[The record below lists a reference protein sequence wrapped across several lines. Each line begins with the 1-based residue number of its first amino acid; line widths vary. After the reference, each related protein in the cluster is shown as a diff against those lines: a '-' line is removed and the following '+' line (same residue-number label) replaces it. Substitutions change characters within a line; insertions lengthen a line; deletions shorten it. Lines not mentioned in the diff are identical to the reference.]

1 MATRWSAPPGTFGNN
16 RVAVMSRLLML
27 AAAARPLAEA
37 LIDILRTNLKPRT
50 ALPFGGDER
59 GRLEQFDLPLG
70 PDEETDDTAIVV
82 HPLPP
87 DDAAGAILFARAFE
101 QNRDALARLQNP
113 DTITIIEVPAVEFVD
128 PIARLLRT
136 HVLGPGA
143 PVLDGKGLSKEAT
156 IAAAGTVVLF
166 KRRDEDKSKK
176 SSTDDAEFA
185 AAVQRRC
192 AVVGIATDADSLL
205 PRGLVRLAEH
215 RIVVPALDASAVA
228 AVIEAVTGRRPGAVD
243 EELARRTTLEALA
256 IAVRGDLGAERS
268 LARLASLLGSKV
280 ANAVPAPRLGE
291 LHGLGPARD
300 WALAL
305 IRDLSDYAA
314 GRCPWAS
321 VDRGLL
327 LTGPP
332 GVGKTALARA
342 IAGEANVH
350 FVATSY
356 AQWQSHREGHL
367 GHVTQAIRNAFAE
380 ARQNSPSILFI
391 DEIDTIPAR
400 GSGKWNDDWWV
411 SITNTLLEC
420 LDGFERREGVVVIAA
435 CNDAARLDPAL
446 VRAGRLDRHIAVP
459 LPDVPALV
467 GIFRSHLDADL
478 AGDDLRAVA
487 LAARGHTG
495 ADVERWVRQARRMAR
510 TADRALDLADL
521 LDAVRGGE
529 PEWPADVRRRVA
541 HHEAGHAIALLHL
554 GIAEPKALSIG
565 AGGGLAESDL
575 GEIQAQTRPH
585 LEQLIVALL
594 AGRAAEQL
602 VFGEATAGAGGSEGS
617 DLARATQLATRLE
630 TAYGL
635 GSLGLVCIPGET
647 GDRDLLLFG
656 DLRSVV
662 GRTIDRAYTAALEL
676 IGQNRLALDALAAA
690 LFAAG
695 YLDRTE
701 IAAVMKKTPL
711 HTIERMDAVLDSQQ
725 PPHTG
730 HGDTAV
736 ADAEAAP
743 FHPALINET

>member
-1 MATRWSAPPGTFGNN
+1 M
-16 RVAVMSRLLML
+16 
-27 AAAARPLAEA
+27 
-37 LIDILRTNLKPRT
+37 
-50 ALPFGGDER
+50 
-59 GRLEQFDLPLG
+59 
-70 PDEETDDTAIVV
+70 
-82 HPLPP
+82 
-87 DDAAGAILFARAFE
+87 
-101 QNRDALARLQNP
+101 
-113 DTITIIEVPAVEFVD
+113 PAVEFVD

-136 HVLGPGA
+136 HVLGPGV

-156 IAAAGTVVLF
+156 IATAGTVVLF

-192 AVVGIATDADSLL
+192 AVVGIAADADSLL

-215 RIVVPALDASAVA
+215 RIVVPALDAWAVA

-243 EELARRTTLEALA
+243 DELARRATLEALA

-268 LARLASLLGSKV
+268 LARLTSLLGSK
-280 ANAVPAPRLGE
+280 AAHAEPAPRLCE

-314 GRCPWAS
+314 GRCQWAS

-342 IAGEANVH
+342 VAGEANVH

-400 GSGKWNDDWWV
+400 GTGKWNDDWWT

-420 LDGFERREGVVVIAA
+420 LDGFERREGIVVIAA
-435 CNDAARLDPAL
+435 CNDPARLDPAL
-446 VRAGRLDRHIAVP
+446 VRAGRLDRHIAIP
-459 LPDVPALV
+459 LPDMPALM
-467 GIFRSHLDADL
+467 GIFRAHLGAEL
-478 AGDDLRAVA
+478 EGADLRAVA

-495 ADVERWVRQARRMAR
+495 ADVERWVRQARRVAR
-510 TADRALDLADL
+510 TASRALDLADL
-521 LDAVRGGE
+521 LDVVRGGE
-529 PEWPADVRRRVA
+529 PELPADVRRRIA
-541 HHEAGHAIALLHL
+541 HHKSGHAIALLAL

-575 GEIQAQTRPH
+575 GEIQ
-585 LEQLIVALL
+585 
-594 AGRAAEQL
+594 RARRDRTWRSLPSGA
-602 VFGEATAGAGGSEGS
+602 FGWACRRT
-617 DLARATQLATRLE
+617 TRLRR
-630 TAYGL
+630 
-635 GSLGLVCIPGET
+635 
-647 GDRDLLLFG
+647 GDR
-656 DLRSVV
+656 R
-662 GRTIDRAYTAALEL
+662 RRRQRE
-676 IGQNRLALDALAAA
+676 
-690 LFAAG
+690 
-695 YLDRTE
+695 
-701 IAAVMKKTPL
+701 
-711 HTIERMDAVLDSQQ
+711 
-725 PPHTG
+725 
-730 HGDTAV
+730 
-736 ADAEAAP
+736 
-743 FHPALINET
+743 

>member
-1 MATRWSAPPGTFGNN
+1 
-16 RVAVMSRLLML
+16 ML

-37 LIDILRTNLKPRT
+37 LIDVLRTNLKPRP
-50 ALPFGGDER
+50 ALSVGGDER
-59 GRLEQFDLPLG
+59 DRLEQLDLPLA
-70 PDEETDDTAIVV
+70 PDEDTNDAAMAM

-87 DDAAGAILFARAFE
+87 DDAAVAIQFARAFE
-101 QNRDALARLQNP
+101 QNRDALARLQNA
-113 DTITIIEVPAVEFVD
+113 DTVTIIEVPAVEFVD

-136 HVLGPGA
+136 HVLGPGV

-156 IAAAGTVVLF
+156 IATAGTVVLF

-185 AAVQRRC
+185 TAVQRRC
-192 AVVGIATDADSLL
+192 AVVGIAADADSLL

-243 EELARRTTLEALA
+243 DELARRTTLEVLA

-268 LARLASLLGSKV
+268 LARLTSLLGSKE
-280 ANAVPAPRLGE
+280 AHAEPAPRLCE
-291 LHGLGPARD
+291 LHGLGPARG

-305 IRDLSDYAA
+305 IRDLADYAA

-342 IAGEANVH
+342 IAGETNVH

-400 GSGKWNDDWWV
+400 GSGKWNDDWWT

-420 LDGFERREGVVVIAA
+420 LDGFERREGIVVIAA

-446 VRAGRLDRHIAVP
+446 VRAGRLDRHIAIP
-459 LPDVPALV
+459 LPDMPALM
-467 GIFRSHLDADL
+467 GIFRAHLGAEL
-478 AGDDLRAVA
+478 EGADLRAVA

-495 ADVERWVRQARRMAR
+495 ADVERWVRQARRVAR
-510 TADRALDLADL
+510 TAGRALDLADL
-521 LDAVRGGE
+521 LDVVRGGE
-529 PEWPADVRRRVA
+529 PEWPADVRRRIA
-541 HHEAGHAIALLHL
+541 HHEAGHAVALLAL

-602 VFGEATAGAGGSEGS
+602 VFGEATAGAGGSENS

-630 TAYGL
+630 TVYGL

-647 GDRDLLLFG
+647 GERDLLLFG

-662 GRTIDRAYTAALEL
+662 GRTIDRAYAAALDL
-676 IGQNRLALDALAAA
+676 LGQNRHTLDALAAA
-690 LFAAG
+690 LFTAG

-701 IAAVMKKTPL
+701 IAAVLKKTPL
-711 HTIERMDAVLDSQQ
+711 HTNEPTDAPVVRDPQQQ
-725 PPHTG
+725 PHTD
-730 HGDTAV
+730 HGDTAI
-736 ADAEAAP
+736 AGAEAPP
-743 FHPALINET
+743 FHPTLINET

>member
-1 MATRWSAPPGTFGNN
+1 
-16 RVAVMSRLLML
+16 ML
-27 AAAARPLAEA
+27 AATARPLAEA
-37 LIDILRTNLKPRT
+37 LIDILRTSLKPRP
-50 ALPFGGDER
+50 ALSNGGDAHD
-59 GRLEQFDLPLG
+59 RLDQLDLPLAQ
-70 PDEETDDTAIVV
+70 DEDADDAAMAM
-82 HPLPP
+82 HPLLP
-87 DDAAGAILFARAFE
+87 DDAAVAIQFARAFE
-101 QNRDALARLQNP
+101 QNRDALASLQNP
-113 DTITIIEVPAVEFVD
+113 DTVTIIEVPAVEFVD
-128 PIARLLRT
+128 PMARLLRI
-136 HVLGPGA
+136 HVLGLGA
-143 PVLDGKGLSKEAT
+143 PVLDGNGLGKEAT
-156 IAAAGTVVLF
+156 IATAGTVVLF
-166 KRRDEDKSKK
+166 KRKDEEKSKK
-176 SSTDDAEFA
+176 SSTDDTEFA

-192 AVVGIATDADSLL
+192 AIIGIAADADRLL

-243 EELARRTTLEALA
+243 DDLARRATLEALA
-256 IAVRGDLGAERS
+256 MAVRGDLGAERS
-268 LARLASLLGSKV
+268 LARLANLLGSKIG
-280 ANAVPAPRLGE
+280 NAEPATRLCD

-305 IRDLSDYAA
+305 IRDLTDYAA
-314 GRCPWAS
+314 GRCQWAS

-400 GSGKWNDDWWV
+400 GTGKWNDDWWV

-420 LDGFERREGVVVIAA
+420 LDGFEPREGVVVIAA

-446 VRAGRLDRHIAVP
+446 VRAGRLDRHIAIP
-459 LPDVPALV
+459 LPDMPALM
-467 GIFRSHLDADL
+467 GIFRAHLGAEL
-478 AGDDLRAVA
+478 EGADLRAVA

-495 ADVERWVRQARRMAR
+495 ADVERWVRQARRVAR
-510 TADRALDLADL
+510 TAARALDLADL

-541 HHEAGHAIALLHL
+541 YHESGHAVALLAL

-585 LEQLIVALL
+585 LEKYLVALL

-602 VFGEATAGAGGSEGS
+602 VFGEATAGAGGSENS

-630 TAYGL
+630 TTYGL
-635 GSLGLVCIPGET
+635 GTLGLVCIPGET

-662 GRTIDRAYTAALEL
+662 GHTIDRAYTVALDL
-676 IGQNRLALDALAAA
+676 LGQNRRALDALAAA
-690 LFAAG
+690 LFTAG

-701 IAAVMKKTPL
+701 IKAVLKKTPL
-711 HTIERMDAVLDSQQ
+711 HTEVIPVAPSVRDSQQ
-725 PPHTG
+725 QPHTD

-736 ADAEAAP
+736 ADAEAPP
-743 FHPALINET
+743 FHPTLITET

>member
-1 MATRWSAPPGTFGNN
+1 M
-16 RVAVMSRLLML
+16 
-27 AAAARPLAEA
+27 
-37 LIDILRTNLKPRT
+37 
-50 ALPFGGDER
+50 
-59 GRLEQFDLPLG
+59 
-70 PDEETDDTAIVV
+70 
-82 HPLPP
+82 
-87 DDAAGAILFARAFE
+87 
-101 QNRDALARLQNP
+101 
-113 DTITIIEVPAVEFVD
+113 
-128 PIARLLRT
+128 
-136 HVLGPGA
+136 
-143 PVLDGKGLSKEAT
+143 
-156 IAAAGTVVLF
+156 
-166 KRRDEDKSKK
+166 
-176 SSTDDAEFA
+176 
-185 AAVQRRC
+185 
-192 AVVGIATDADSLL
+192 
-205 PRGLVRLAEH
+205 
-215 RIVVPALDASAVA
+215 
-228 AVIEAVTGRRPGAVD
+228 
-243 EELARRTTLEALA
+243 
-256 IAVRGDLGAERS
+256 
-268 LARLASLLGSKV
+268 
-280 ANAVPAPRLGE
+280 
-291 LHGLGPARD
+291 
-300 WALAL
+300 AL

-314 GRCPWAS
+314 GRCQWAS

-342 IAGEANVH
+342 VAGEANVH

-400 GSGKWNDDWWV
+400 GSGKWNDDWWT

-435 CNDAARLDPAL
+435 CNDPARLDPAL
-446 VRAGRLDRHIAVP
+446 VRAGRLDRHIAIP
-459 LPDVPALV
+459 LPDMPALM
-467 GIFRSHLDADL
+467 GIFRSHLGADL
-478 AGDDLRAVA
+478 EGADLRAVA

-495 ADVERWVRQARRMAR
+495 ADVERWVRQARRVAR
-510 TADRALDLADL
+510 TAARALDLADL

-529 PEWPADVRRRVA
+529 PELPADVRRRVA
-541 HHEAGHAIALLHL
+541 HHEAGHAIALLAL

-585 LEQLIVALL
+585 LEQYLVALL

-602 VFGEATAGAGGSEGS
+602 VFGEATAGAGGSEDS

-662 GRTIDRAYTAALEL
+662 GRTIDRAYTAALDL
-676 IGQNRLALDALAAA
+676 LGQNRRALDALAAA

-695 YLDRTE
+695 YLDRAE
-701 IAAVMKKTPL
+701 IAAVLKKTPL
-711 HTIERMDAVLDSQQ
+711 HTKEPTDAPAVRDSQQ
-725 PPHTG
+725 QPHTD

-736 ADAEAAP
+736 AGAEAP
-743 FHPALINET
+743 PIHPTLINET

>member
-1 MATRWSAPPGTFGNN
+1 
-16 RVAVMSRLLML
+16 ML

-37 LIDILRTNLKPRT
+37 LIDVLRTNLKPRP
-50 ALPFGGDER
+50 ALSVGGDER
-59 GRLEQFDLPLG
+59 DRLEQLDLPLA
-70 PDEETDDTAIVV
+70 PDEDTNDAAMAM

-87 DDAAGAILFARAFE
+87 DDAAVAIQFARAFE
-101 QNRDALARLQNP
+101 QNRDALARLQNA
-113 DTITIIEVPAVEFVD
+113 DTVTIIEVPAVEFVD

-136 HVLGPGA
+136 HVLGPGV

-156 IAAAGTVVLF
+156 IATAGTVVLF

-185 AAVQRRC
+185 TAVQRRC
-192 AVVGIATDADSLL
+192 AVVGIAADADSLL

-243 EELARRTTLEALA
+243 DELARRTTLEVLA

-268 LARLASLLGSKV
+268 LARLTSLLGSKE
-280 ANAVPAPRLGE
+280 AHAEPAPRLCE
-291 LHGLGPARD
+291 LHGLGPARG

-305 IRDLSDYAA
+305 IRDLADYAA

-342 IAGEANVH
+342 IAGETNVH

-400 GSGKWNDDWWV
+400 GSGKWNDDWWT

-420 LDGFERREGVVVIAA
+420 LDGFERREGIVVIAA

-446 VRAGRLDRHIAVP
+446 VRAGRLDRHIAIP
-459 LPDVPALV
+459 LPDMPALM
-467 GIFRSHLDADL
+467 GIFRAHLGAEL
-478 AGDDLRAVA
+478 EGADLRAVA

-495 ADVERWVRQARRMAR
+495 ADVERWVRQARRVAR
-510 TADRALDLADL
+510 TASRALDLADL

-529 PEWPADVRRRVA
+529 PERPADVRRRIA
-541 HHEAGHAIALLHL
+541 HHEAGHAVALLAL

-594 AGRAAEQL
+594 AGRAAEHL
-602 VFGEATAGAGGSEGS
+602 VFGEATAGAGGSENS

-630 TAYGL
+630 TVYGL

-647 GDRDLLLFG
+647 GERDLLLFG

-662 GRTIDRAYTAALEL
+662 GRTIDRAYAAALDL
-676 IGQNRLALDALAAA
+676 LGQNRHTLDALAAA
-690 LFAAG
+690 LFTAG

-701 IAAVMKKTPL
+701 IAAVLKKTPL
-711 HTIERMDAVLDSQQ
+711 HTNEPTDAPVVRDPQQQ
-725 PPHTG
+725 PHTD
-730 HGDTAV
+730 HGDTAI
-736 ADAEAAP
+736 AGAEAPP
-743 FHPALINET
+743 FHPTLINET

>member
-1 MATRWSAPPGTFGNN
+1 M
-16 RVAVMSRLLML
+16 
-27 AAAARPLAEA
+27 
-37 LIDILRTNLKPRT
+37 
-50 ALPFGGDER
+50 
-59 GRLEQFDLPLG
+59 
-70 PDEETDDTAIVV
+70 
-82 HPLPP
+82 
-87 DDAAGAILFARAFE
+87 
-101 QNRDALARLQNP
+101 
-113 DTITIIEVPAVEFVD
+113 
-128 PIARLLRT
+128 RT
-136 HVLGPGA
+136 HVLGLGA
-143 PVLDGKGLSKEAT
+143 LVLDGAGLSKEAT
-156 IAAAGTVVLF
+156 IAAAGTVALF
-166 KRRDEDKSKK
+166 KRKDEEKSKK
-176 SSTDDAEFA
+176 SSTDDAELA

-192 AVVGIATDADSLL
+192 AILGIAADADRLL

-215 RIVVPALDASAVA
+215 RIVVPALDATAVA

-243 EELARRTTLEALA
+243 DELARRVTLEALA

-268 LARLASLLGSKV
+268 LARLTSLLGSKV
-280 ANAVPAPRLGE
+280 TDAEPAPRLGE
-291 LHGLGPARD
+291 LHGLGPAKD

-314 GRCPWAS
+314 GRCQWAS

-327 LTGPP
+327 ITGPA

-342 IAGEANVH
+342 VAGEANVH

-380 ARQNSPSILFI
+380 ARQNSPAILFI

-400 GSGKWNDDWWV
+400 GTGRWNDDWWT
-411 SITNTLLEC
+411 SITNALLEC

-446 VRAGRLDRHIAVP
+446 VRAGRLDRHIAIP
-459 LPDVPALV
+459 LPNMPALL
-467 GIFRSHLDADL
+467 GIFRAHLGAEL
-478 AGDDLRAVA
+478 EGADLRAVA
-487 LAARGHTG
+487 LAARGRTG
-495 ADVERWVRQARRMAR
+495 ADIERWVRQARRVAR
-510 TADRALDLADL
+510 TAARALDLADL
-521 LDAVRGGE
+521 LGAVRDGE
-529 PEWPADVRRRVA
+529 PECPVDVRLRVA
-541 HHEAGHAIALLHL
+541 HHESGHAIALLAL

-575 GEIQAQTRPH
+575 GEIRAQTRPH
-585 LEQLIVALL
+585 LEKHLVALL

-602 VFGEATAGAGGSEGS
+602 VFGEATAGAGGSENS

-676 IGQNRLALDALAAA
+676 LGQNRRALDALAAA
-690 LFAAG
+690 LFTAG
-695 YLDRTE
+695 YLDRADIE
-701 IAAVMKKTPL
+701 AVLKKTPL
-711 HTIERMDAVLDSQQ
+711 HTKEPTDAPAVRDSKQQ
-725 PPHTG
+725 PHTD
-730 HGDTAV
+730 HGDTAIAGV
-736 ADAEAAP
+736 EAPP
-743 FHPALINET
+743 FHPTVINET

>member
-1 MATRWSAPPGTFGNN
+1 
-16 RVAVMSRLLML
+16 
-27 AAAARPLAEA
+27 
-37 LIDILRTNLKPRT
+37 
-50 ALPFGGDER
+50 
-59 GRLEQFDLPLG
+59 
-70 PDEETDDTAIVV
+70 
-82 HPLPP
+82 
-87 DDAAGAILFARAFE
+87 
-101 QNRDALARLQNP
+101 
-113 DTITIIEVPAVEFVD
+113 
-128 PIARLLRT
+128 
-136 HVLGPGA
+136 
-143 PVLDGKGLSKEAT
+143 
-156 IAAAGTVVLF
+156 VVLF
-166 KRRDEDKSKK
+166 KRKDEEKSKK
-176 SSTDDAEFA
+176 SSTDDAELA

-192 AVVGIATDADSLL
+192 AVVGIAADADRLL

-243 EELARRTTLEALA
+243 DELARRATLEALA

-268 LARLASLLGSKV
+268 LARLTNLLGSKV
-280 ANAVPAPRLGE
+280 ANAEPALRLGE

-305 IRDLSDYAA
+305 IRDLTDYAA
-314 GRCPWAS
+314 GRCQWAS

-342 IAGEANVH
+342 VAGEANVH

-400 GSGKWNDDWWV
+400 GTGRWNDDWWT
-411 SITNTLLEC
+411 SITNALLEC

-446 VRAGRLDRHIAVP
+446 VRAGRLDRHIAIP
-459 LPDVPALV
+459 LPDMPALT
-467 GIFRSHLDADL
+467 GIFRSHLGAEL
-478 AGDDLRAVA
+478 EGADLRAAA
-487 LAARGHTG
+487 LAARGRTG
-495 ADVERWVRQARRMAR
+495 ADIERWVRQARRVAR
-510 TADRALDLADL
+510 TANRAIDLADL

-529 PEWPADVRRRVA
+529 PEWPADVRHRVA
-541 HHEAGHAIALLHL
+541 THEAGHAIALLAL

-575 GEIQAQTRPH
+575 GEIRALTRPH
-585 LEQLIVALL
+585 LEKYLVALL

-602 VFGEATAGAGGSEGS
+602 VFGEATAGAGGSENS

-635 GSLGLVCIPGET
+635 GSLGLVCIA
-647 GDRDLLLFG
+647 GDTNNRDLLLLG
-656 DLRSVV
+656 DLRSAVN
-662 GRTIDRAYTAALEL
+662 RTIDRAYAAALEML
-676 IGQNRLALDALAAA
+676 RQNRDALDALADA

-695 YLDRTE
+695 YLDRGE
-701 IAAVMKKTPL
+701 IQAIIAQIPLGRKATTDAPAVQAAQQSEQLPILNEADVAVDEPPASRFA
-711 HTIERMDAVLDSQQ
+711 TIIKA
-725 PPHTG
+725 
-730 HGDTAV
+730 
-736 ADAEAAP
+736 
-743 FHPALINET
+743 

>member
-1 MATRWSAPPGTFGNN
+1 M
-16 RVAVMSRLLML
+16 
-27 AAAARPLAEA
+27 
-37 LIDILRTNLKPRT
+37 
-50 ALPFGGDER
+50 
-59 GRLEQFDLPLG
+59 
-70 PDEETDDTAIVV
+70 
-82 HPLPP
+82 
-87 DDAAGAILFARAFE
+87 
-101 QNRDALARLQNP
+101 
-113 DTITIIEVPAVEFVD
+113 PAVEFVD

-136 HVLGPGA
+136 HVLGLGA
-143 PVLDGKGLSKEAT
+143 LVLDGAGLSKEAT
-156 IAAAGTVVLF
+156 IAAAGTVALF
-166 KRRDEDKSKK
+166 KRKDEEKSKK

-192 AVVGIATDADSLL
+192 AILGIAADADSLL

-215 RIVVPALDASAVA
+215 RIVVPPLDASAVA
-228 AVIEAVTGRRPGAVD
+228 AVIEAVTGRRPGVVD
-243 EELARRTTLEALA
+243 DELARRATLEALA

-268 LARLASLLGSKV
+268 LARLTSLLGSK
-280 ANAVPAPRLGE
+280 AAHGEPAPRLCE
-291 LHGLGPARD
+291 LHGLGPAKD

-314 GRCPWAS
+314 GRCQWAS

-342 IAGEANVH
+342 VAGEAEANVH

-356 AQWQSHREGHL
+356 GQWQSHREGHL

-400 GSGKWNDDWWV
+400 GSGKWNDDWWT

-446 VRAGRLDRHIAVP
+446 VRAGRLDRHIAIP
-459 LPDVPALV
+459 LPDMAALL
-467 GIFRSHLDADL
+467 GIFRAHLGAEL
-478 AGDDLRAVA
+478 EGADLRAVA
-487 LAARGHTG
+487 LAARGRTG
-495 ADVERWVRQARRMAR
+495 ADVERWVRQARRVAR
-510 TADRALDLADL
+510 TAARALDLADL
-521 LDAVRGGE
+521 LGAVRDGE
-529 PEWPADVRRRVA
+529 PEWPVDVRLRVA
-541 HHEAGHAIALLHL
+541 HHESGHAIALLAL

-575 GEIQAQTRPH
+575 GEIRALTRSH
-585 LEQLIVALL
+585 LEKYLVALL

-602 VFGEATAGAGGSEGS
+602 VFGEATAGAGGSENS
-617 DLARATQLATRLE
+617 DLGRATQLATRLE

-662 GRTIDRAYTAALEL
+662 GRTIDRAYTAALDL
-676 IGQNRLALDALAAA
+676 LGQSRRALDALAAA
-690 LFAAG
+690 LFATG
-695 YLDRTE
+695 YLDRAE
-701 IAAVMKKTPL
+701 IAAVLKKTPL
-711 HTIERMDAVLDSQQ
+711 HTNEPTEAPAVRDSQQ
-725 PPHTG
+725 QPHTD
-730 HGDTAV
+730 HGDTAI
-736 ADAEAAP
+736 ASAEAPP
-743 FHPALINET
+743 FHPTLINET

>member
-1 MATRWSAPPGTFGNN
+1 
-16 RVAVMSRLLML
+16 ML
-27 AAAARPLAEA
+27 AATARPLAEA
-37 LIDILRTNLKPRT
+37 LIDILRASLKPRP
-50 ALPFGGDER
+50 ALPAGGDKR
-59 GRLEQFDLPLG
+59 DRLEQFDLPLTA
-70 PDEETDDTAIVV
+70 DEDANDAAMAIR
-82 HPLPP
+82 PLSP
-87 DDAAGAILFARAFE
+87 DDAAVAIQFGRTFE
-101 QNRDALARLQNP
+101 ENRDALARLQNP
-113 DTITIIEVPAVEFVD
+113 DAVTIIEVPGVEFVD
-128 PIARLLRT
+128 PIGRLLRN
-136 HVLGPGA
+136 HVLGLGA
-143 PVLDGKGLSKEAT
+143 PVLDGNGLSKEAT
-156 IAAAGTVVLF
+156 IATAGTVVLF
-166 KRRDEDKSKK
+166 KRKDEDKSKK

-185 AAVQRRC
+185 AAIQRRC
-192 AVVGIATDADSLL
+192 AVIGIAADADHLL

-215 RIVVPALDASAVA
+215 RIVVPAIDASTVA
-228 AVIEAVTGRRPGAVD
+228 AVIEAVTGRHPGVVD
-243 EELARRTTLEALA
+243 DDLGRRATLETLA

-268 LARLASLLGSKV
+268 LARLARLLGSKV
-280 ANAVPAPRLGE
+280 ANAEQASRLCD

-305 IRDLSDYAA
+305 IRDLADYAA

-342 IAGEANVH
+342 VAGEAKVH

-400 GSGKWNDDWWV
+400 GSTNRSDDWWT

-420 LDGFERREGVVVIAA
+420 MDGFERREGVVVIAA
-435 CNDAARLDPAL
+435 CNDPARLDPAL
-446 VRAGRLDRHIAVP
+446 VRAGRLDRHIAIP
-459 LPDVPALV
+459 LPDMPALI
-467 GIFRSHLDADL
+467 GIFRSHLGAEL
-478 AGDDLRAVA
+478 EGADLRAVA
-487 LAARGHTG
+487 LAARGRTG
-495 ADVERWVRQARRMAR
+495 ADVERWVRQARRVAR
-510 TADRALDLADL
+510 TASRALDLTDL

-541 HHEAGHAIALLHL
+541 HHEAGHAVALLAL

-565 AGGGLAESDL
+565 AGGGMAESDL
-575 GEIQAQTRPH
+575 GEIQAQTRTH
-585 LEQLIVALL
+585 LEKYLVALL

-602 VFGEATAGAGGSEGS
+602 VFGEATAGAGGSENS

-630 TAYGL
+630 TSYGL

-647 GDRDLLLFG
+647 GDRDLLLFA

-662 GRTIDRAYTAALEL
+662 GRTIDRAYTAALDL
-676 IGQNRLALDALAAA
+676 LGQNRRALDALAAA
-690 LFAAG
+690 LFTAG
-695 YLDRTE
+695 YLDRAE
-701 IAAVMKKTPL
+701 IAAVLKKAPLQTNEPMDTP
-711 HTIERMDAVLDSQQ
+711 AVRDSQQ
-725 PPHTG
+725 QRPHTD

-736 ADAEAAP
+736 ADAEAPP
-743 FHPALINET
+743 FHPTLINEA

>member
-1 MATRWSAPPGTFGNN
+1 MN
-16 RVAVMSRLLML
+16 RLLML
-27 AAAARPLAEA
+27 AASARPLAET
-37 LIDILRTNLKPRT
+37 LIDALRANLKPRP
-50 ALPFGGDER
+50 ALPVDGDER
-59 GRLEQFDLPLG
+59 NELEQLDLQLDPNE
-70 PDEETDDTAIVV
+70 DEGDVATAMR
-82 HPLPP
+82 PLPP
-87 DDAAGAILFARAFE
+87 DDAAVAIQFGYAFE
-101 QNRDALARLQNP
+101 QNRDALAGLQNP
-113 DTITIIEVPAVEFVD
+113 ETVTIIEVPAVEFVD

-156 IAAAGTVVLF
+156 VAAVGTVVLF
-166 KRRDEDKSKK
+166 KGKDEEKSKK

-192 AVVGIATDADSLL
+192 AVVGIAADADRLL

-228 AVIEAVTGRRPGAVD
+228 AVIEAVTGRHPGAVD
-243 EELARRTTLEALA
+243 DELARCATLEALA

-280 ANAVPAPRLGE
+280 ATAEPALRLCE

-314 GRCPWAS
+314 GRCQWAS

-327 LTGPP
+327 ITGPA

-342 IAGEANVH
+342 VAGEANVH
-350 FVATSY
+350 FFATSY

-400 GSGKWNDDWWV
+400 GSGKWNDDWWT

-420 LDGFERREGVVVIAA
+420 MDGFERREGVVVIAA

-446 VRAGRLDRHIAVP
+446 VRAGRLDRHIAIP
-459 LPDVPALV
+459 LPDMPALL
-467 GIFRSHLDADL
+467 GIFRAHLGAEL
-478 AGDDLRAVA
+478 EGADLRAVA

-495 ADVERWVRQARRMAR
+495 ADVERWVRQARRVAR
-510 TADRALDLADL
+510 TASRALELADL
-521 LDAVRGGE
+521 LDVVRNGE
-529 PEWPADVRRRVA
+529 PEWPADVRKRVGY
-541 HHEAGHAIALLHL
+541 HEAGHAIALLAL

-585 LEQLIVALL
+585 LEQVIVALL

-602 VFGEATAGAGGSEGS
+602 VFGEATAGAGGSENS

-635 GSLGLVCIPGET
+635 GTLGLVCIPGET
-647 GDRDLLLFG
+647 SDRDLLLFA
-656 DLRSVV
+656 DLRSAV
-662 GRTIDRAYTAALEL
+662 GRTIDCAYAAALEML
-676 IGQNRLALDALAAA
+676 RQNRHALDALAAA
-690 LFAAG
+690 LVAAG
-695 YLDRTE
+695 YLDRGE
-701 IAAVMKKTPL
+701 IEAVLAKVPL
-711 HTIERMDAVLDSQQ
+711 HAKATTDAPAVQAAQQ
-725 PPHTG
+725 SEQLPMLG
-730 HGDTAV
+730 EADVAV
-736 ADAEAAP
+736 AEAP
-743 FHPALINET
+743 STNSGLVIKT

>member
-1 MATRWSAPPGTFGNN
+1 
-16 RVAVMSRLLML
+16 MSRLLML
-27 AAAARPLAEA
+27 ATAARPLAEA
-37 LIDILRTNLKPRT
+37 LIDILRTSLKPRP
-50 ALPFGGDER
+50 ALPVGGDER
-59 GRLEQFDLPLG
+59 DRLEQLDLPLA
-70 PDEETDDTAIVV
+70 PDGGTDDAAMATR
-82 HPLPP
+82 PLPP
-87 DDAAGAILFARAFE
+87 DDAAVAIQFGRAFE
-101 QNRDALARLQNP
+101 QNCDELAGLQNP
-113 DTITIIEVPAVEFVD
+113 DTVIIIEVPAVEFVD
-128 PIARLLRT
+128 PIGRLLRT

-143 PVLDGKGLSKEAT
+143 PVLDGNGLSKEAT

-166 KRRDEDKSKK
+166 KRKDEEKSKK
-176 SSTDDAEFA
+176 SGTDDAEFA
-185 AAVQRRC
+185 AAIQRRC
-192 AVVGIATDADSLL
+192 AVIGIAADADRLL

-243 EELARRTTLEALA
+243 DELARRATLEALA

-268 LARLASLLGSKV
+268 LARLTCLLGSKL
-280 ANAVPAPRLGE
+280 ADAEPAPRLCE

-314 GRCPWAS
+314 GRCQWAS

-332 GVGKTALARA
+332 GVGKTALMRA
-342 IAGEANVH
+342 VAGEANVNFFAH
-350 FVATSY
+350 SY
-356 AQWQSHREGHL
+356 GRWQSHREGHL

-400 GSGKWNDDWWV
+400 GTGKWNDDWWT

-420 LDGFERREGVVVIAA
+420 LDGFERREGVVVVAA
-435 CNDAARLDPAL
+435 CNDPARLDPAL
-446 VRAGRLDRHIAVP
+446 VRAGRLDRHIAIP
-459 LPDVPALV
+459 LPDMPALL
-467 GIFRSHLDADL
+467 GIFRSHLGADL
-478 AGDDLRAVA
+478 EGADLRAAA

-495 ADVERWVRQARRMAR
+495 ADVERWVRQARRVAR
-510 TADRALDLADL
+510 TASRALDLADL

-529 PEWPADVRRRVA
+529 PELPANVRRLVA
-541 HHEAGHAIALLHL
+541 HHEAGHAIALLAL

-575 GEIQAQTRPH
+575 GEIRAQTRPH
-585 LEQLIVALL
+585 LEKYLVALL

-602 VFGEATAGAGGSEGS
+602 VFGEATAGAGGSENS

-630 TAYGL
+630 TAFGL

-676 IGQNRLALDALAAA
+676 LGQNRRALDALAAA
-690 LFAAG
+690 LFTAG
-695 YLDRTE
+695 HLDRADIE
-701 IAAVMKKTPL
+701 AVLKKTPL
-711 HTIERMDAVLDSQQ
+711 PTNEPTNTPAVRDSQQ
-725 PPHTG
+725 QPHTD

-736 ADAEAAP
+736 AGAEAPP
-743 FHPALINET
+743 FHPTLINDA

>member
-1 MATRWSAPPGTFGNN
+1 MN
-16 RVAVMSRLLML
+16 RLVML
-27 AAAARPLAEA
+27 ATAARPLSEA
-37 LIDILRTNLKPRT
+37 LIDILRTNLKPRP
-50 ALPFGGDER
+50 ALPAGGDER
-59 GRLEQFDLPLG
+59 DRLEQFDLPLA
-70 PDEETDDTAIVV
+70 PDGDTNDAVQAMR
-82 HPLPP
+82 PLPP
-87 DDAAGAILFARAFE
+87 DDAAAAIQLGRAFE
-101 QNRDALARLQNP
+101 QNRDVLARLQ
-113 DTITIIEVPAVEFVD
+113 DADMVTIIEVPGVEFVD
-128 PIARLLRT
+128 PIGRLLRN
-136 HVLGPGA
+136 HVLGLGA
-143 PVLDGKGLSKEAT
+143 PILDGNGLSKEAT

-166 KRRDEDKSKK
+166 KRKDEDKSKK
-176 SSTDDAEFA
+176 SLTDDAEFA
-185 AAVQRRC
+185 TAVQRRC
-192 AVVGIATDADSLL
+192 AVIGIAVDADHLL

-215 RIVVPALDASAVA
+215 RIVVPALDATAVA
-228 AVIEAVTGRRPGAVD
+228 AVIEAVTGRRPDTVD
-243 EELARRTTLEALA
+243 DELARRATLETLA
-256 IAVRGDLGAERS
+256 IAVRADLGAKRS
-268 LARLASLLGSKV
+268 LARLTSLLGSKA
-280 ANAVPAPRLGE
+280 ANAEPATRLCE
-291 LHGLGPARD
+291 LHGLGPAKD

-305 IRDLSDYAA
+305 IRDLADYAA
-314 GRCPWAS
+314 GRCQWAS

-342 IAGEANVH
+342 VAGEANVH

-435 CNDAARLDPAL
+435 CNDPARLDPAL
-446 VRAGRLDRHIAVP
+446 VRAGRLDRHIAIP
-459 LPDVPALV
+459 LPDMPALM
-467 GIFRSHLDADL
+467 GIFRSHLGADL
-478 AGDDLRAVA
+478 EGADLRAVA

-495 ADVERWVRQARRMAR
+495 ADVERWVRQARRVAR
-510 TADRALDLADL
+510 TAARALEMADL

-529 PEWPADVRRRVA
+529 PDLPADVRRRVA
-541 HHEAGHAIALLHL
+541 HHEAGHAIALLAL
-554 GIAEPKALSIG
+554 GVAEPKALSIG

-585 LEQLIVALL
+585 LEQFIVALL

-635 GSLGLVCIPGET
+635 GSLGLVCIPGDT

-662 GRTIDRAYTAALEL
+662 GSTIDRAYTAALDL
-676 IGQNRLALDALAAA
+676 LGQNRRALDALAVA

-695 YLDRTE
+695 YLDRAE
-701 IAAVMKKTPL
+701 IAAVLKKTPL
-711 HTIERMDAVLDSQQ
+711 HTNEPKDAPAVRNSQQ
-725 PPHTG
+725 QAHTG
-730 HGDTAV
+730 HGDTAI
-736 ADAEAAP
+736 ADAEAP
-743 FHPALINET
+743 SFHPTLINET

>member
-1 MATRWSAPPGTFGNN
+1 MLGNGLG
-16 RVAVMSRLLML
+16 AVMSRLLML
-27 AAAARPLAEA
+27 ATAARPLAEA
-37 LIDILRTNLKPRT
+37 LIDILRTNVKPRP
-50 ALPFGGDER
+50 ALSVGGDEHD
-59 GRLEQFDLPLG
+59 RLEQLDLPLA
-70 PDEETDDTAIVV
+70 PDEDTDDAAMAM
-82 HPLPP
+82 HPLLP
-87 DDAAGAILFARAFE
+87 DDAAVAIQFGRAFE
-101 QNRDALARLQNP
+101 QNRDALAGLQNP
-113 DTITIIEVPAVEFVD
+113 DTVIIIEVPAAEFVD
-128 PIARLLRT
+128 PLARLLRN
-136 HVLGPGA
+136 HVLDPGA

-156 IAAAGTVVLF
+156 IATPGTVVLF
-166 KRRDEDKSKK
+166 KRRDEDKAKK

-192 AVVGIATDADSLL
+192 AVIGIAVEADSLL
-205 PRGLVRLAEH
+205 PRGLVRIAEH
-215 RIVVPALDASAVA
+215 RIVVPAIDASSVA

-243 EELARRTTLEALA
+243 DELARRATLEALA
-256 IAVRGDLGAERS
+256 IAVRGDLGTERS
-268 LARLASLLGSKV
+268 LARLARLLGSKA
-280 ANAVPAPRLGE
+280 ANAEPASRLCD

-314 GRCPWAS
+314 GRCAWAS

-327 LTGPP
+327 LTGPS

-342 IAGEANVH
+342 VAGEANVH

-400 GSGKWNDDWWV
+400 GSTNRSDDWWT

-420 LDGFERREGVVVIAA
+420 MDGFERREGVVVIAA
-435 CNDAARLDPAL
+435 CNDPARLDPAL
-446 VRAGRLDRHIAVP
+446 VRAGRLDRHIVIP
-459 LPDVPALV
+459 LPDMPALM
-467 GIFRSHLDADL
+467 GIFRSHLGGDL
-478 AGDDLRAVA
+478 EGADLRAVA

-495 ADVERWVRQARRMAR
+495 ADVERWVRQARRVTR
-510 TADRALDLADL
+510 TAGRALDLADL

-541 HHEAGHAIALLHL
+541 HHEAGHAIALLAL

-565 AGGGLAESDL
+565 GNGGLAESDL
-575 GEIQAQTRPH
+575 GEIQAQTRPN
-585 LEQLIVALL
+585 LEKCLIALL

-602 VFGEATAGAGGSEGS
+602 VFGEATAGAGGSENS

-630 TAYGL
+630 TNYGL

-676 IGQNRLALDALAAA
+676 LGQNRRALDALAAA
-690 LFAAG
+690 LFTAG
-695 YLDRTE
+695 YLDRAE
-701 IAAVMKKTPL
+701 IAAVLKKAPL
-711 HTIERMDAVLDSQQ
+711 HKDLAMDVPAVQYSQQ
-725 PPHTG
+725 HPPTG

-736 ADAEAAP
+736 AGAEA
-743 FHPALINET
+743 HPVHPILINEA

>member
-1 MATRWSAPPGTFGNN
+1 
-16 RVAVMSRLLML
+16 ML
-27 AAAARPLAEA
+27 AAATRPLAEA
-37 LIDILRTNLKPRT
+37 LIDILRTSLKPRL
-50 ALPFGGDER
+50 ALPVGGDER
-59 GRLEQFDLPLG
+59 DRLGQFDLPLAQDG
-70 PDEETDDTAIVV
+70 DTDDAAMAMR
-82 HPLPP
+82 PLPP
-87 DDAAGAILFARAFE
+87 DDAAVAIQFGRAFE
-101 QNRDALARLQNP
+101 QNRDALARLQNS
-113 DTITIIEVPAVEFVD
+113 DTVTIIEVPAVEFVD

-143 PVLDGKGLSKEAT
+143 PVLDGPGLSKEAT

-166 KRRDEDKSKK
+166 KRKDEEKSKK
-176 SSTDDAEFA
+176 SSTDDAELA

-192 AVVGIATDADSLL
+192 AVVGIAADADRLL

-243 EELARRTTLEALA
+243 DELARRATLEALA

-268 LARLASLLGSKV
+268 LARLTNLLGSKV
-280 ANAVPAPRLGE
+280 ANAEPALRLGE

-305 IRDLSDYAA
+305 IRDLTDYAA
-314 GRCPWAS
+314 GRCQWAS

-342 IAGEANVH
+342 VAGEANVH

-400 GSGKWNDDWWV
+400 GTGRWNDDWWT
-411 SITNTLLEC
+411 SITNALLEC

-446 VRAGRLDRHIAVP
+446 VRAGRLDRHIAIP
-459 LPDVPALV
+459 LPDMPALT
-467 GIFRSHLDADL
+467 GIFRSHLGAEL
-478 AGDDLRAVA
+478 EGADLRAAA
-487 LAARGHTG
+487 LAARGRTG
-495 ADVERWVRQARRMAR
+495 ADIERWVRQARRVAR
-510 TADRALDLADL
+510 TANRAIDLADL

-529 PEWPADVRRRVA
+529 PEWPADVRHRVA
-541 HHEAGHAIALLHL
+541 THEAGHAIALLAL

-575 GEIQAQTRPH
+575 GEIRALTRPH
-585 LEQLIVALL
+585 LEKYLVALL

-602 VFGEATAGAGGSEGS
+602 VFGEATAGAGGSENS

-635 GSLGLVCIPGET
+635 GSLGLVCIA
-647 GDRDLLLFG
+647 GDTNNRDLLLLG
-656 DLRSVV
+656 DLRSAVN
-662 GRTIDRAYTAALEL
+662 RTIDRAYAAALEML
-676 IGQNRLALDALAAA
+676 RQNREALDALADA

-695 YLDRTE
+695 YLDRGE
-701 IAAVMKKTPL
+701 IAAVLEKTPL
-711 HTIERMDAVLDSQQ
+711 HTNEPTNAPAVRDSQQ
-725 PPHTG
+725 QPHTD
-730 HGDTAV
+730 HGDTPV
-736 ADAEAAP
+736 AGAEATA
-743 FHPALINET
+743 FHPTLINEA

>member
-1 MATRWSAPPGTFGNN
+1 
-16 RVAVMSRLLML
+16 ML

-37 LIDILRTNLKPRT
+37 LIDVLRTSLKPRP
-50 ALPFGGDER
+50 ALSVGGDER
-59 GRLEQFDLPLG
+59 DRLEQIDLPLT
-70 PDEETDDTAIVV
+70 PDEDANDAAIATR
-82 HPLPP
+82 PLLP
-87 DDAAGAILFARAFE
+87 DDAAVAIQFGRAFE
-101 QNRDALARLQNP
+101 QNRDALSRLQSP
-113 DTITIIEVPAVEFVD
+113 DTVTIIEVPAVEFVD
-128 PIARLLRT
+128 PLARLLRT
-136 HVLGPGA
+136 HVLGLDA

-156 IAAAGTVVLF
+156 IATAGTVVLF
-166 KRRDEDKSKK
+166 KRREEDKSKK

-192 AVVGIATDADSLL
+192 AVVGIAADADSLL

-243 EELARRTTLEALA
+243 DELARRATLEALA

-268 LARLASLLGSKV
+268 LARLTSLLGGK
-280 ANAVPAPRLGE
+280 AAHAAPAARLGE
-291 LHGLGPARD
+291 LHGLGPAKD

-342 IAGEANVH
+342 VAGEANVH

-400 GSGKWNDDWWV
+400 GTGKWNDDWWT
-411 SITNTLLEC
+411 SITNALLEC

-435 CNDAARLDPAL
+435 CNDPARLDPAL
-446 VRAGRLDRHIAVP
+446 VRSGRLDRHIAIP

-467 GIFRSHLDADL
+467 GIFRSHLGADL
-478 AGDDLRAVA
+478 EGANLRAVA

-495 ADVERWVRQARRMAR
+495 ADVERWVRQARRVAR
-510 TADRALDLADL
+510 TAARALEPADL

-541 HHEAGHAIALLHL
+541 HHEAGHAIALIAL

-575 GEIQAQTRPH
+575 GEIRALTRPH
-585 LEQLIVALL
+585 LEKYLVALL

-602 VFGEATAGAGGSEGS
+602 VFGEATAGAGGSENS

-635 GSLGLVCIPGET
+635 GSLGLVCIPGDT
-647 GDRDLLLFG
+647 GDRDLLLFAE
-656 DLRSVV
+656 LRSVV
-662 GRTIDRAYTAALEL
+662 GCTIDRAYTAALEL
-676 IGQNRLALDALAAA
+676 LGQSRRALDALAAA

-695 YLDRTE
+695 YLDRGE
-701 IAAVMKKTPL
+701 IAAVLKKTPL
-711 HTIERMDAVLDSQQ
+711 HAKEPTDAPAVRDSKQQ
-725 PPHTG
+725 PHAD
-730 HGDTAV
+730 HGDTAI
-736 ADAEAAP
+736 AGAEAPP
-743 FHPALINET
+743 FHPTLLNET